1 MAAIPSAGGEG
12 RARLAW
18 RASASSGARAR
29 ESPLAGGGEPLV
41 AKVRRLSDGFHE
53 CLRQNNER
61 GAHAALDDLLDEA
74 RRQSAAAPEELAE
87 AVVFCECPGQQANE
101 EHNRGLGLRLQQMA
115 QDGALAVAEAGWP
128 PSLPLSAEVRRR
140 AADIIAAIVGAS
152 ARHAEQQAL
161 AEQQAA
167 LQAAGVF

>member
-1 MAAIPSAGGEG
+1 M
-12 RARLAW
+12 
-18 RASASSGARAR
+18 
-29 ESPLAGGGEPLV
+29 
-41 AKVRRLSDGFHE
+41 
-53 CLRQNNER
+53 
-61 GAHAALDDLLDEA
+61 
-74 RRQSAAAPEELAE
+74 
-87 AVVFCECPGQQANE
+87 FCECPGQQANE

-128 PSLPLSAEVRRR
+128 PSPPLSAEVRRR

>member
-1 MAAIPSAGGEG
+1 MASSVPALRLCSPRMPRTADE
-12 RARLAW
+12 RLALYTTP
-18 RASASSGARAR
+18 RTKDGALYSARTHREQLSETGA
-29 ESPLAGGGEPLV
+29 ELAKAL
-41 AKVRRLSDGFHE
+41 AT
-53 CLRQNNER
+53 
-61 GAHAALDDLLDEA
+61 AA
-74 RRQSAAAPEELAE
+74 ELAE

>member
-1 MAAIPSAGGEG
+1 M
-12 RARLAW
+12 
-18 RASASSGARAR
+18 
-29 ESPLAGGGEPLV
+29 
-41 AKVRRLSDGFHE
+41 RRLSDGFHE

-61 GAHAALDDLLDEA
+61 GAHAALDDLLGEA

-101 EHNRGLGLRLQQMA
+101 EHNRGLGLRLQPMA
-115 QDGALAVAEAGWP
+115 QAGALAVAEAGWP
-128 PSLPLSAEVRRR
+128 PSLPLSAEAAARR
-140 AADIIAAIVGAS
+140 DIIAAIVGAS

>member
-1 MAAIPSAGGEG
+1 MSREPGDTGGGGAPGGGGGGGGAAP
-12 RARLAW
+12 
-18 RASASSGARAR
+18 
-29 ESPLAGGGEPLV
+29 PLAGGGEPLV

>member
-1 MAAIPSAGGEG
+1 
-12 RARLAW
+12 
-18 RASASSGARAR
+18 
-29 ESPLAGGGEPLV
+29 
-41 AKVRRLSDGFHE
+41 
-53 CLRQNNER
+53 
-61 GAHAALDDLLDEA
+61 
-74 RRQSAAAPEELAE
+74 
-87 AVVFCECPGQQANE
+87 
-101 EHNRGLGLRLQQMA
+101 MA